1 MKALKIIFNIFGI
14 LLAIIFGFFAF
25 CSLITTPVVSAGTA
39 IFQPDTIQQLL
50 QDMNLSEQLESTLK
64 ESAPA
69 DLQNIDMSF
78 IDDLMDSE
86 LINDVL
92 QLYID
97 NLLGVLENDHIE
109 SINQQQIQS
118 LLDKHT
124 PELVSLLRPY
134 LPSDLPFTDEEV
146 SKYANDMMEPAL
158 TTMVASLPTLEDLG
172 VDNTTLTV
180 IHMLY
185 NGSLLKYLFIA
196 IVILSLLV
204 FLSRFP
210 RFKGFLWLGIIYLL
224 SAVFLFLATANVNT
238 LVDTIIPSDSF
249 EKIDFAIQPIVELF
263 KEKFFW
269 GGRNAIILSSF
280 FIIFFT
286 VTRIF
291 SFGKK
296 KSAKENLA
304 A

>member
-1 MKALKIIFNIFGI
+1 MKAIKIIFNIFGI
-14 LLAIIFGFFAF
+14 LLAIIFGFFTF
-25 CSLITTPVVSAGTA
+25 CSLIVTPVVSAGTD

-50 QDMNLSEQLESTLK
+50 QDMNLSKQLESTLK
-64 ESAPA
+64 ESVPA
-69 DLQNIDMSF
+69 ELQNIDASF

-109 SINQQQIQS
+109 SINQQQIQN

-124 PELVSLLRPY
+124 PELVSMLRPY
-134 LPSDLPFTDEEV
+134 LPSDFPFTDQEV
-146 SKYANDMMEPAL
+146 SKYANDMVKPAL
-158 TTMVASLPTLEDLG
+158 TTMVSSLPTLEDLG

-185 NGSLLKYLFIA
+185 DGSLLKHLFIA
-196 IVILSLLV
+196 IFILSLLV
-204 FLSRFP
+204 FLFRFP
-210 RFKGFLWLGIIYLL
+210 GLKGFMWLGIIYLL
-224 SAVFLFLATANVNT
+224 SAVVLFLTTANVNI
-238 LVDTIIPSDSF
+238 LVDIILPPDSV
-249 EKIDFAIQPIVELF
+249 EKIDFALQPIVELF

-280 FIIFFT
+280 FIVFFT
-286 VTRIF
+286 ITRIF
-291 SFGKK
+291 RFCKK